1 MKTSMRTDLVIAL
14 VLASIFLFLA
24 LEAGIWNYRS
34 ALFPQAIGV
43 GGLLAVGALVFVR
56 VVLKQVPGQAPGNAS
71 VDDPPDFGS
80 AEDPAGYRDHIR
92 ALRLLVWIG
101 GVVGLSWLLG
111 QMVAMSLFMLA
122 FLRYE
127 SGFRW
132 LTASCAGALTGAF
145 LYVVFDRVLV
155 VTWLDGALYRWVAG
169 AL

>member
-1 MKTSMRTDLVIAL
+1 MKTSMRTDLIVSL

-43 GGLLAVGALVFVR
+43 AGLLAVGALVLVR
-56 VVLKQVPGQAPGNAS
+56 VVLKQVPGPVPGNAS
-71 VDDPPDFGS
+71 ADDPPDFGS
-80 AEDPAGYRDHIR
+80 AEELAGYRDHIR

-132 LTASCAGALTGAF
+132 LTASSAGALTGAF

-155 VTWLDGALYRWVAG
+155 VTWLDGAFYRWVAG